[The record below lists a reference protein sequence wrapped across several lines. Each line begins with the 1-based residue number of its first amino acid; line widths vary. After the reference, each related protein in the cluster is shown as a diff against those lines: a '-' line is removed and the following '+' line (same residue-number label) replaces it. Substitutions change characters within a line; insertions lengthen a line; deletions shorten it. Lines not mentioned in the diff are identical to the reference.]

1 MLIIY
6 FYWKKP
12 KMDQATLDIKYS
24 ELLQWLLDRYL
35 IPKDWPNRLEIIK
48 SKKSEIIETLF
59 KSDADDMQKLK
70 KMFKIFETM
79 PIETIPYNDYN
90 KLYQQLTKTKEAKE
104 KTFFGNFKS
113 PFIYNAYILDYLYQ
127 KNNLYLAENSK
138 IIIQNVSYEI
148 PNCLKMIDELK
159 SQIEYQKNKNIEK
172 NEEIIKNKKR
182 LDNKLK
188 EKNIDIDIDKVSNSN
203 EVALY
208 LIERIEK
215 NDLFETMLKDI
226 ESKIKGNEFVLKGME
241 LYEDFYKSIYENL
254 KTRNE
259 NKEKENENN
268 EDKEVKESSTAHN
281 KRGKKHQKYKKP
293 NKNTKKENKEAKEE
307 NKENINENNKNID
320 VKINDF
326 VFETFTPSLKKF
338 YTEGDYLLN
347 SNNENNIENNRQEYI
362 NSLVKKYKMKYTEQS
377 DIKDFKFN
385 IVGDNNNSNLNTNSS
400 SNNEKEYK
408 ETCLLNHHERNLL
421 LADIKEIISFLEE
434 RLSIME
440 SNVELNLTMYL
451 KSLNDFNIKYNFET
465 MTQIKNELS
474 KLVSC
479 LTEKNFVFLCDIFN
493 DENNIK
499 NITDMFNEIKIKN
512 MKLTNLIKNNEKK
525 NGELEVEIKDN
536 QKKINELRKATV
548 NIKKMTEVAVTKLL
562 KRKINI
568 MGDEYLFSK

>member
-1 MLIIY
+1 
-6 FYWKKP
+6 
-12 KMDQATLDIKYS
+12 MDQATLDIKYS

>member
-1 MLIIY
+1 
-6 FYWKKP
+6 
-12 KMDQATLDIKYS
+12 MDQATLDIKYS

-241 LYEDFYKSIYENL
+241 LYEEFYKSIYENL

-281 KRGKKHQKYKKP
+281 KRGKKHQKYKKQ
-293 NKNTKKENKEAKEE
+293 NKNTKKENKENKEE
-307 NKENINENNKNID
+307 NKENINENNKNNDI
-320 VKINDF
+320 KINDF

-385 IVGDNNNSNLNTNSS
+385 IVGDNNNSNLNTNNS

-434 RLSIME
+434 RISIME

-451 KSLNDFNIKYNFET
+451 KSLNDFNIKYNFEI
-465 MTQIKNELS
+465 MTQIKNELN